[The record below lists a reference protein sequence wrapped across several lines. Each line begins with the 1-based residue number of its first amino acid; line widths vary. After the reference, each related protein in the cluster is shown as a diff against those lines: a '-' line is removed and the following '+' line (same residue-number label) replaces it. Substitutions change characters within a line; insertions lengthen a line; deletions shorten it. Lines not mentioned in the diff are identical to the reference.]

1 MTSLLTGAVF
11 GSGLTLSGVA
21 NPQVIRDQFSLS
33 DFHMLATFLTASATS
48 AVVFTSYNN
57 SKFSSTKI
65 PVKPASNH
73 GWLGSHD
80 GNLIGGAMLGLG
92 ISLTGACPGTVL
104 VQATAGIGHSRL
116 LACTSLLAGVAWVKI
131 RPLVSKPQP
140 PTSRAENNNIMLI
153 TGWSA
158 NKVLIAYEITLLGIL
173 AAILAAAPRSETL
186 LHPVVGGLLIG
197 AGQLASVLLARKP
210 VGVSGAYGEFG
221 SIFWDLLSGKT
232 VKSIPENIL
241 FAGGVMAGSWLTM
254 TQVPAIRD
262 VMVSSQEQSLL
273 SLLTGGILLVF
284 GARIAGGCTS
294 GHGISGMASMGVSSF
309 ITIASMFGAGVL
321 LRVVFPRST

>member
-1 MTSLLTGAVF
+1 MTSLLTGAIF
-11 GSGLTLSGVA
+11 GTGLTLSGVA

-48 AVVFTSYNN
+48 AVVFAGYNK
-57 SKFSSTKI
+57 SKSSDNKI
-65 PVKPASNH
+65 PVKLPSNH
-73 GWLGSHD
+73 GWLGSYD

-104 VQATAGIGHSRL
+104 VQATAGAGHSRL
-116 LACTSLLAGVAWVKI
+116 LACTSLLAGIAWVKI

-140 PTSRAENNNIMLI
+140 PTSRPENNNVMLI

-158 NKVLIAYEITLLGIL
+158 NKVLIGYEITLLGIL

-186 LHPVVGGLLIG
+186 LHPIVGGLLIG
-197 AGQLASVLLARKP
+197 VGQLSSVLFTNKP

-221 SIFWDLLSGKT
+221 SAFWDLLSGKT
-232 VKSIPENIL
+232 LKSIPESIL
-241 FAGGVMAGSWLTM
+241 FAGGLAAGSWLTM
-254 TQVPAIRD
+254 TQIPAIREA
-262 VMVSSQEQSLL
+262 MVSSQEQSLPGL
-273 SLLTGGILLVF
+273 IIGGVLLVF

-309 ITIASMFGAGVL
+309 ITIASLFGAGVL
-321 LRVVFPRST
+321 FRAFFP

>member
-11 GSGLTLSGVA
+11 GTGLTLSGVA

-48 AVVFTSYNN
+48 AVVFSAYNN
-57 SKFSSTKI
+57 ISTSQI
-65 PVKPASNH
+65 PAKSASR
-73 GWLGSHD
+73 LGRYN
-80 GNLIGGAMLGLG
+80 GNLIGGTMLGLG

-116 LACTSLLAGVAWVKI
+116 LACTCFLAGIVWVKI
-131 RPLVSKPQP
+131 KPLP
-140 PTSRAENNNIMLI
+140 PTSRAENNTLMLI

-158 NKVLIAYEITLLGIL
+158 NKVLVAYEITLLGIL
-173 AAILAAAPRSETL
+173 AAILAVAPRSETL

-197 AGQLASVLLARKP
+197 AGQLASVLFTKKP

-221 SIFWDLLSGKT
+221 NLFWDVVSGKM
-232 VKSIPENIL
+232 VKSIPESLL
-241 FAGGVMAGSWLTM
+241 FAGGLVAGSWLTM
-254 TQVPAIRD
+254 AQVPAIRD
-262 VMVSSQEQSLL
+262 AMVSSQEQSLPRL
-273 SLLTGGILLVF
+273 ILGGIMLTF
-284 GARIAGGCTS
+284 GARMAGGCTS

-309 ITIASMFGAGVL
+309 ITIAAMFGAGVL
-321 LRVVFPRST
+321 LRVVFP

>member
-1 MTSLLTGAVF
+1 MTTSLLTGAAF
-11 GSGLTLSGVA
+11 GTGLTLSGVA

-33 DFHMLATFLTASATS
+33 DFHMLATFITASATS
-48 AVVFTSYNN
+48 AVIFTTYNKN
-57 SKFSSTKI
+57 KSSDDKI
-65 PVKPASNH
+65 PIKLPSNH
-73 GWLGSHD
+73 GWLGSYD
-80 GNLIGGAMLGLG
+80 GNIIGGAILGLG

-104 VQATAGIGHSRL
+104 VQATAGVGHSRL
-116 LACTSLLAGVAWVKI
+116 LACTSLLAGVAWVKVK
-131 RPLVSKPQP
+131 PLVSKPQS
-140 PTSRAENNNIMLI
+140 PTSGAENNNVMLI

-173 AAILAAAPRSETL
+173 AAILAVAPRSETL

-197 AGQLASVLLARKP
+197 VGQLSSVLFTNKP

-221 SIFWDLLSGKT
+221 NIFWDLVSGKT
-232 VKSIPENIL
+232 LKSIPESIL
-241 FAGGVMAGSWLTM
+241 FAGGVVAGSWLTI
-254 TQVPAIRD
+254 TQVPAIREA
-262 VMVSSQEQSLL
+262 MVSSQEQSLPGL
-273 SLLTGGILLVF
+273 IIGGVLLTF

-321 LRVVFPRST
+321 FRAFFP